1 MYIAGSINKI
11 SIFKYF
17 FYCGLVIMLISEYGM
32 GKVGFD
38 LKASFLFSG
47 VTVLLSEF
55 LLVFLI
61 KI

>member
-1 MYIAGSINKI
+1 
-11 SIFKYF
+11 
-17 FYCGLVIMLISEYGM
+17 MLISEYGM

>member
-1 MYIAGSINKI
+1 
-11 SIFKYF
+11 
-17 FYCGLVIMLISEYGM
+17 MLISEYGM

-55 LLVFLI
+55 LLVFFDKDIVLVNLELI
-61 KI
+61 LRFFHFILMFHC